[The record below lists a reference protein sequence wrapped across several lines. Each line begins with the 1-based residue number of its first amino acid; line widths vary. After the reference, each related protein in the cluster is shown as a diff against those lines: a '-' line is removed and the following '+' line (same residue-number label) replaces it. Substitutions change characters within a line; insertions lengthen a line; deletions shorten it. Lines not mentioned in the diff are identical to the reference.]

1 MAWFNCT
8 VNQVG
13 VLNYGGTPNPNV
25 LINLVD
31 ADYPNDKSNGGWPGG
46 AWFSVSDGTQAAM
59 LSLALVAVTNNKH
72 LAVGA
77 DPPPLDG
84 NGNPVDGPYPV
95 ISNFY
100 LLA

>member
-13 VLNYGGTPNPNV
+13 VLNYGSTTNPNV
-25 LINLVD
+25 LLNMTD
-31 ADYPNDKSNGGWPGG
+31 TAGSFSG
-46 AWFSVSDGTQAAM
+46 AWFSVTEGTQAAM
-59 LSLALVAVTNNKH
+59 LSLALVAVTNNKQ

-77 DPPPLDG
+77 DPPPADG
-84 NGNPVDGPYPV
+84 SSYPA